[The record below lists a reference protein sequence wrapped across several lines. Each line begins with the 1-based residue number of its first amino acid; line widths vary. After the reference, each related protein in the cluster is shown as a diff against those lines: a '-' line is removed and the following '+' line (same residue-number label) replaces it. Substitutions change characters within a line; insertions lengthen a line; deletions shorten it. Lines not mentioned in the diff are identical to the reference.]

1 MMATPAPDTNN
12 GVFITGTT
20 CTPTTSNSTLTALNT
35 CGGSSG
41 EMSSDPGGI
50 SNHNVIITQ
59 VFQAPPLPSYINP
72 ANVIAVYAMAYT
84 SQYGSAAYSF
94 VCTGASNL
102 KSAPV
107 NTLTT
112 TLMSG
117 VTGSNFSSSTCTAQ
131 LNQSVYGTYGGF
143 TVNQIGYWIED
154 NIDTLPTP
162 ANINV
167 TPQLFFQANT
177 NTLGVYLQNGLAPL
191 LVSQLPD
198 PFINS
203 NDAYLVSDNTA
214 TSGACVGTGTPS
226 GAPTLCYSTGAAWDV
241 LPGGSSVTWPSSA
254 DLVLSNGTNSP
265 AGLTPVNG
273 DCVIGSG
280 GAWIAGTCSGGSS
293 GFPILLG
300 STSIAAS
307 STTTAVTGLSVNGV
321 TLTTGDPSTE
331 YLNGAGSY
339 TTPSGSGIGY
349 PSGTG
354 IPEVTT
360 GTSWGATYNAG
371 NTIPANFI
379 STLNQN
385 TTGNA
390 ATATNLASYPTL
402 CSGGQFSEGLSS
414 GSNNCGTPSGTGSAG
429 IPYGADSGTASAYVV
444 SSTTPTVSSI
454 TAGTTV
460 IFTPAHTNTLTAPT
474 LNVASTG
481 AKTVIRVGGGALF
494 LGDINATSSEAVVI
508 YDGTAWELQNPAT
521 SVLQGSNASGVWL
534 SNIAP
539 TGAESVAVG
548 WATTSTSGDTVLGY
562 NAIGGGDDV
571 SIGTFSLYYGSSGSN
586 TSVGY
591 QALKYANHS
600 GGTASNNVAFGL
612 NAGFANSGSASNM
625 TNSGYFGYNTGPT
638 TGSVT
643 NQWLFGYNLQD
654 TCSNCQDFG
663 NSSITQ
669 TTISGKL
676 TVKDASGSPSGVLPT
691 PQLFS
696 ALSACS
702 TSTVGWYVITDST
715 STTWGATVSS
725 GTGTPATPYVT
736 LFCDGANYTVMGK

>member
-1 MMATPAPDTNN
+1 M
-12 GVFITGTT
+12 
-20 CTPTTSNSTLTALNT
+20 
-35 CGGSSG
+35 
-41 EMSSDPGGI
+41 
-50 SNHNVIITQ
+50 
-59 VFQAPPLPSYINP
+59 
-72 ANVIAVYAMAYT
+72 
-84 SQYGSAAYSF
+84 
-94 VCTGASNL
+94 
-102 KSAPV
+102 
-107 NTLTT
+107 
-112 TLMSG
+112 
-117 VTGSNFSSSTCTAQ
+117 
-131 LNQSVYGTYGGF
+131 
-143 TVNQIGYWIED
+143 
-154 NIDTLPTP
+154 
-162 ANINV
+162 

-331 YLNGAGSY
+331 YLNGAGSD

-460 IFTPAHTNTLTAPT
+460 IFTPAHTNTVAAPT

-494 LGDINATSSEAVVI
+494 PGDINATSSEAVVI

-521 SVLQGSNASGVWL
+521 SVLQGSNGSAVWL